1 MIVPTVDIA
10 TLLTEAP
17 IGWAPPF
24 AAGLQEQSSPLQKS
38 VEQIQAVPSSI
49 PGIRDVR
56 ANYLGTAVRL
66 KGATSAQRN
75 SVRTKETWLNFMITI
90 FDTYVIINISNISCL
105 IFGTPVTSLEDCR
118 TVLAASSLTT

>member
-10 TLLTEAP
+10 NLLTEAP

-90 FDTYVIINISNISCL
+90 FT
-105 IFGTPVTSLEDCR
+105 TPFNVG
-118 TVLAASSLTT
+118 